1 MSKTTDWYL
10 QMLEDGTLRVFQS
23 ITEDIDY
30 EEVTEELLTLNP
42 TDNDH

>member
-30 EEVTEELLTLNP
+30 EEVTEEVLILKPQQN
-42 TDNDH
+42 DN